1 MKETSNRT
9 EDYNSNSTDMK
20 NGDIIL
26 VDAAAD
32 DRSVESYTEDVEN
45 SSRMV
50 FISEELKVGS
60 SSDKE
65 ESQDVTAN
73 GSEASSLP
81 GQIDQ
86 AAQDLQAS
94 SPPIS
99 IEQTDQD
106 LEASSL
112 PTPVN
117 QVAQDLQVSSLLRP
131 IDQASQDLQISS
143 LLRPI
148 DQAAQDQQ
156 AQEDELRELG
166 INVVDQLSLERNVEA
181 AVSRGLLIYSIII
194 VHYSETEMI

>member
-1 MKETSNRT
+1 MNETSNRT
-9 EDYNSNSTDMK
+9 EEYNSNSTDMK

-50 FISEELKVGS
+50 FISKELKIGS

-73 GSEASSLP
+73 GSKASSLS

-94 SPPIS
+94 SPPTS
-99 IEQTDQD
+99 TEQTDQD

-117 QVAQDLQVSSLLRP
+117 QVAQDLQV
-131 IDQASQDLQISS
+131 SS

-181 AVSRGLLIYSIII
+181 AVSRGLLLYSIII
-194 VHYSETEMI
+194 AHYSET